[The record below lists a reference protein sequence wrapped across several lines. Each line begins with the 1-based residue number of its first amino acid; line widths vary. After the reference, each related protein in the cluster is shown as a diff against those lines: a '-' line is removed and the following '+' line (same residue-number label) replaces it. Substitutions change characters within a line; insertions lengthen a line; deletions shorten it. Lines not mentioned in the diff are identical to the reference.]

1 MGCSCRMRTPVVY
14 LWDGSSRAHNVEMIL
29 SGHAEASARATR
41 LGPRMQDSRPSSGL
55 SASGCEN
62 LDGLTG
68 PQPGS
73 TIDGPPVIVRLNRQ
87 HGHREDCARNTPHP
101 EPEDERDD
109 DEDGI
114 EGEPSGQ
121 SLALDSSRKQESYR
135 TNGRSREFSLSR
147 TRGPSSPAAMSDGCS
162 RNGAADS

>member
-1 MGCSCRMRTPVVY
+1 MKKLVQNKFC
-14 LWDGSSRAHNVEMIL
+14 NVSKIKHL
-29 SGHAEASARATR
+29 RKR
-41 LGPRMQDSRPSSGL
+41 LGFTPLEKVAKRSQRPNTVADDLG
-55 SASGCEN
+55 
-62 LDGLTG
+62 
-68 PQPGS
+68 
-73 TIDGPPVIVRLNRQ
+73 NRQ
-87 HGHREDCARNTPHP
+87 HGHREDRARNTPHP

-135 TNGRSREFSLSR
+135 TNGRSREFSSSR